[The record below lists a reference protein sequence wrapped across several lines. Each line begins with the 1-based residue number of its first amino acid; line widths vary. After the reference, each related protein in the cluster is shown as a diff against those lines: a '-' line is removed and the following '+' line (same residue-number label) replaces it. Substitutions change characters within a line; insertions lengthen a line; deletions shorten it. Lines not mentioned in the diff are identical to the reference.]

1 MPRRLAHMA
10 DDGELVDGSALAH
23 IARLKRGN
31 KRFQRGDSAIAKPH
45 RSSATSRGAAPE
57 PFAIVMGP
65 AETLVPIEAVFDT
78 PSEELIVQTCM
89 GSIAGRKGA
98 THFNSLEYAILR
110 YQPKLLLVLGNS
122 ESEVMK
128 LAIKQVHG
136 QDDDSP
142 VPSEAMRFVLNQVM
156 VSAMRAA
163 VQAQKEPAV
172 TAAGRDMKI
181 AQIANEL
188 NTLYT
193 IEQLM
198 RSAIV
203 RNAVRH
209 HGLEL
214 HGGILDATTGEV
226 EFIGRHPQEAELM
239 NEERQPRSFLT
250 LRSDD

>member
-1 MPRRLAHMA
+1 MRC
-10 DDGELVDGSALAH
+10 
-23 IARLKRGN
+23 N
-31 KRFQRGDSAIAKPH
+31 K
-45 RSSATSRGAAPE
+45 
-57 PFAIVMGP
+57 
-65 AETLVPIEAVFDT
+65 
-78 PSEELIVQTCM
+78 
-89 GSIAGRKGA
+89 
-98 THFNSLEYAILR
+98 
-110 YQPKLLLVLGNS
+110 
-122 ESEVMK
+122 
-128 LAIKQVHG
+128 
-136 QDDDSP
+136 DDDSP

-163 VQAQKEPAV
+163 VQAQKDPAV